1 MDRNQVKTKQYDI
14 DLKKPQFF
22 SFKIPKKKTMFQGVN
37 QKYLNNISK
46 LAKPLTSRS
55 NNFLSYQEYATRAQ
69 FYSLSPTY
77 SSTFLPVLSTATLK
91 EVSPR
96 LHPLTSPRTFNNTKF
111 VHINKNY
118 SSPGYMVTGVKKSLH
133 SMKLSQKQKVEDNK
147 S

>member
-37 QKYLNNISK
+37 QKYLNNIIK
-46 LAKPLTSRS
+46 LAKPQTTRS
-55 NNFLSYQEYATRAQ
+55 SNFLSYQEYATRAQ

-77 SSTFLPVLSTATLK
+77 SSAFLPVLSTAASK

-96 LHPLTSPRTFNNTKF
+96 LHPLTSPRISNNTKF
-111 VHINKNY
+111 AHINKDHC
-118 SSPGYMVTGVKKSLH
+118 SAGYLITGVKKSIHL
-133 SMKLSQKQKVEDNK
+133 KKPGPKTENK
-147 S
+147 G

>member
-14 DLKKPQFF
+14 ELKKPKFF
-22 SFKIPKKKTMFQGVN
+22 SFKIPKKKTLFQGVN

-46 LAKPLTSRS
+46 LAKPLTSKS
-55 NNFLSYQEYATRAQ
+55 SNFLNYQEYAARAQ

-77 SSTFLPVLSTATLK
+77 SSAFLPTLITAASK

-96 LHPLTSPRTFNNTKF
+96 LHPLTSPRTSNNTKF
-111 VHINKNY
+111 VHINKEY
-118 SSPGYMVTGVKKSLH
+118 CSPDYLITGVKKSLH
-133 SMKLSQKQKVEDNK
+133 LKKTSQKTE